1 MIFLKKFLSAAVFAA
16 AIGLTICS
24 CSKKSST
31 TYYVPKSKVETTS
44 QPFTEREVRAAEGT
58 YVFDKA
64 GILSPE
70 AVKACNDYAGWL
82 YNEKLINAAVLTVS
96 NLGDKSPYDYAAD
109 AFADIYEA
117 KGSGLIIL
125 INNATNEDIVFKTGN
140 CFTNISDK
148 EQENAVYWATKEFMS
163 GDYRK
168 GIMRLLQLGELCPAH
183 VADNVQL
190 FEYEQSKTLEKAL
203 ASCKEDITLLASKN
217 NSSTPNEEILKTYYK
232 RKYIDRDGIMLMID
246 TKSKKILAYSDKK
259 LPKAL
264 DTALKEANE
273 LTAKEDYY
281 GAVNK
286 IVEAM
291 DGKAA
296 SDKKE

>member
-24 CSKKSST
+24 CSPKSST
-31 TYYVPKSKVETTS
+31 YVPKHNVETTS

-64 GILSPE
+64 GLLSQE
-70 AVKACNDYAGWL
+70 DAKACNDYAGWL
-82 YNEKLINAAVLTVS
+82 YNEKLINAAVITVS
-96 NLGDKSPYDYAAD
+96 DLGDKSPYDYAAD

-125 INNATNEDIVFKTGN
+125 INNATNEDVIFKTGN
-140 CFTNISDK
+140 CLTNISDK
-148 EQENAVYWATKEFMS
+148 AQENAVYWSTKEIMS

-168 GIMRLLQLGELCPAH
+168 GIMRLLQLGEHCPAH
-183 VADNVQL
+183 IADNIQL
-190 FEYEQSKTLEKAL
+190 FDYEQSKSLEKAL

-217 NSSTPNEEILKTYYK
+217 NSSTSNEDIIKTYYK
-232 RKYIDRDGIMLMID
+232 RKYIDREGIMLMID
-246 TKSKKILAYSDKK
+246 TKSKKIIAYSDPKI
-259 LPKAL
+259 PKAL
-264 DTALKEANE
+264 DTALKAANE
-273 LTAKEDYY
+273 LTAKEDYC

-291 DGKAA
+291 DGKTA